1 MSLSEELYIYKGER
15 MLLKDLVTKIFKV
28 TIIREKNYEKG

>member
-1 MSLSEELYIYKGER
+1 

-28 TIIREKNYEKG
+28 TIIREKNYEKGQKVKKYSNKCF